1 MLILSCLLNSIAY
14 ILAQYLFF
22 DKKVKKPVAYVIGL
36 VIFSAISFIPAFS
49 FEEKHLLISAVTVIC
64 CFFSFRGKWNTRI
77 IPVLILFFIMSAVYG
92 TAFSICNLIIPGFN
106 PQNYTG
112 LSHICQEVLCIGF
125 ISLGLLIKKLLK
137 NDRRK
142 KLLKIADKY
151 LIFTTI
157 FTAMIIAI
165 TVALL
170 QYSGRL
176 TNDIRYQNIVE
187 VVSGIAYISLGF
199 MGGMTLYVLH
209 VNEEM
214 RSLMNNE
221 VMIKDMQKKY
231 YEALLD
237 QEKET
242 RAYRHDMANHIMCLN
257 ALAQKGNLETLRS
270 YLDDMQGELQKIQ
283 LKKFNTGNE
292 IMDIMS
298 NFYIPQLSDKIKINF
313 RVRSVP
319 NLDEMKLC
327 TIYSN
332 LLQNAVE
339 ELNSDPTREGNLEIL
354 FTQDIDVFRFMISN
368 SIFREKENDSFATRK
383 KDKKNHGIGL
393 ENVKRVV
400 DELGGKIWITDKDNI
415 FKVIVELKNQ

>member
-1 MLILSCLLNSIAY
+1 MEN
-14 ILAQYLFF
+14 
-22 DKKVKKPVAYVIGL
+22 
-36 VIFSAISFIPAFS
+36 
-49 FEEKHLLISAVTVIC
+49 
-64 CFFSFRGKWNTRI
+64 
-77 IPVLILFFIMSAVYG
+77 
-92 TAFSICNLIIPGFN
+92 
-106 PQNYTG
+106 
-112 LSHICQEVLCIGF
+112 
-125 ISLGLLIKKLLK
+125 
-137 NDRRK
+137 
-142 KLLKIADKY
+142 
-151 LIFTTI
+151 
-157 FTAMIIAI
+157 IAI
-165 TVALL
+165 T
-170 QYSGRL
+170 
-176 TNDIRYQNIVE
+176 
-187 VVSGIAYISLGF
+187 
-199 MGGMTLYVLH
+199 
-209 VNEEM
+209 NE
-214 RSLMNNE
+214 
-221 VMIKDMQKKY
+221 KY

-354 FTQDIDVFRFMISN
+354 FTQDIDVFRLMISN

-400 DELGGKIWITDKDNI
+400 DELGGKIWITDNDNI

>member
-1 MLILSCLLNSIAY
+1 
-14 ILAQYLFF
+14 
-22 DKKVKKPVAYVIGL
+22 
-36 VIFSAISFIPAFS
+36 
-49 FEEKHLLISAVTVIC
+49 
-64 CFFSFRGKWNTRI
+64 
-77 IPVLILFFIMSAVYG
+77 
-92 TAFSICNLIIPGFN
+92 
-106 PQNYTG
+106 
-112 LSHICQEVLCIGF
+112 
-125 ISLGLLIKKLLK
+125 
-137 NDRRK
+137 
-142 KLLKIADKY
+142 
-151 LIFTTI
+151 
-157 FTAMIIAI
+157 
-165 TVALL
+165 
-170 QYSGRL
+170 
-176 TNDIRYQNIVE
+176 
-187 VVSGIAYISLGF
+187 
-199 MGGMTLYVLH
+199 
-209 VNEEM
+209 
-214 RSLMNNE
+214 
-221 VMIKDMQKKY
+221 
-231 YEALLD
+231 
-237 QEKET
+237 
-242 RAYRHDMANHIMCLN
+242 MCLN

-354 FTQDIDVFRFMISN
+354 FTQDIDVFRLMISN

-400 DELGGKIWITDKDNI
+400 DELGGKIWITDNDNI